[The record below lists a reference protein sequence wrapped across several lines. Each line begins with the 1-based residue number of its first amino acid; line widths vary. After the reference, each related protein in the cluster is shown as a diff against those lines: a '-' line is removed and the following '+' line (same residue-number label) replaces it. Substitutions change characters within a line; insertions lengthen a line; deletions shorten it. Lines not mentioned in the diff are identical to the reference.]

1 MLVYFVLC
9 SVFAPSTT
17 ILSEKFDPYMKYMW
31 TKVVENTVTQ
41 KLFIFSGLSYNAILT
56 LLLSV
61 IKQIR

>member
-1 MLVYFVLC
+1 
-9 SVFAPSTT
+9 
-17 ILSEKFDPYMKYMW
+17 MKYMW